1 MLVLTR
7 KPEEGICIGD
17 SIRITVVDVR
27 GNKVRLGIEAPA
39 HVRIHRNELVALG
52 AFDFVDHSP
61 REEAEEEADVPA
73 FCI

>member
-1 MLVLTR
+1 
-7 KPEEGICIGD
+7 
-17 SIRITVVDVR
+17 
-27 GNKVRLGIEAPA
+27 
-39 HVRIHRNELVALG
+39 VRIHRNELVALG

>member
-7 KPEEGICIGD
+7 KSEEGICIGD
-17 SIRITVVDVR
+17 SIRITVIDVR

-52 AFDFVDHSP
+52 AFDFVDHSASEE
-61 REEAEEEADVPA
+61 REEADIPA